1 MYFISWL
8 SFLKFARFSSGVK
21 KQHNESKVVTQECK
35 HIQPQKRYFDG
46 TNCSLS
52 VRVMTKGSRYAQ
64 QIIITQAGT
73 MKFGL
78 S

>member
-1 MYFISWL
+1 MYTHPATEKVIWW
-8 SFLKFARFSSGVK
+8 
-21 KQHNESKVVTQECK
+21 HNT
-35 HIQPQKRYFDG
+35 
-46 TNCSLS
+46 SLS

-73 MKFGL
+73 MKPGL